1 MILNNSEVYALFCA
15 QLNNITTKCFPSGE
29 FIWNV
34 WLSTYKGCVYSLFRH
49 NKHPRVILRCMGD
62 LALGCACCSPQSAI
76 LFRGNNYNY
85 RAWRLHHNVCRS
97 KYRIYIS
104 QAAHER
110 YKNSRV
116 EEGPSC
122 MNSVW
127 CSLLKYAD
135 GLSVNKLYL
144 FWDTEKKNVLDLHHD
159 EKNPLHS
166 RGAGGRVE
174 VAAGGRAGGVLL
186 RHETEAYV
194 TVIFV
199 INIHNGNIL
208 WEDFYHKWVQTAVR
222 PSQWSDRGALSQRE
236 TVLMNNLILKVIVN
250 GKQSCFVE
258 IYF

>member
-15 QLNNITTKCFPSGE
+15 QLNNITTKRFLSGE

-62 LALGCACCSPQSAI
+62 LALGRACCSPQSAI

-144 FWDTEKKNVLDLHHD
+144 FWDTKKKKMCWIYIMMKKTHYIPGVQ
-159 EKNPLHS
+159 
-166 RGAGGRVE
+166 GGGGRWE
-174 VAAGGRAGGVLL
+174 GGGGGWWEGGGGLTPTWDGGL
-186 RHETEAYV
+186 RHSH
-194 TVIFV
+194 FC
-199 INIHNGNIL
+199 
-208 WEDFYHKWVQTAVR
+208 D
-222 PSQWSDRGALSQRE
+222 
-236 TVLMNNLILKVIVN
+236 
-250 GKQSCFVE
+250 
-258 IYF
+258 

>member
-15 QLNNITTKCFPSGE
+15 QLNNITTKRFLSGE

-62 LALGCACCSPQSAI
+62 LALGRACCSPQSAI

-144 FWDTEKKNVLDLHHD
+144 FWDTKKKKCVGFTSWW
-159 EKNPLHS
+159 KKTITFQGC
-166 RGAGGRVE
+166 RGEGEVGGWRWRLVGGR
-174 VAAGGRAGGVLL
+174 GGLTPTWDGGL
-186 RHETEAYV
+186 RNSH
-194 TVIFV
+194 FC
-199 INIHNGNIL
+199 
-208 WEDFYHKWVQTAVR
+208 D
-222 PSQWSDRGALSQRE
+222 
-236 TVLMNNLILKVIVN
+236 
-250 GKQSCFVE
+250 
-258 IYF
+258 